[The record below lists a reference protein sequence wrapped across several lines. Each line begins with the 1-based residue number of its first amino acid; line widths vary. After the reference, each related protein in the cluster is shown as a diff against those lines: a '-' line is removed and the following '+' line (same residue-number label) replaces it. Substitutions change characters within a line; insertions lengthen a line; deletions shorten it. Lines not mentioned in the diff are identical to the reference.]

1 MPLLWWESH
10 FRVLCPGTKKGAER
24 TDGNT
29 QFKFNA
35 AGLDFESVS
44 YEWLVVAGNKAQ
56 FKGTGTINGAGDYAF
71 FLTAVDGEGDSRTGV
86 DRFRIRIWDRT
97 SGGLIYDNQVN
108 SPNDADLTTALGGGN
123 ILIHK

>member
-1 MPLLWWESH
+1 MPT
-10 FRVLCPGTKKGAER
+10 GK
-24 TDGNT
+24 T

-56 FKGTGTINGAGDYAF
+56 FKGTGTISGTGDYAF
-71 FLTAVDGEGDSRTGV
+71 FLTAMDGDGNGGTGA

-108 SPNDADLTTALGGGN
+108 APDDAEPTTALGGGS
-123 ILIHK
+123 IVIHK